1 MLGALLNIGKISV
14 NGYTTLKEKKMRTIY
29 ATMTFIACFLATMA
43 FIGCFRNTVSA
54 AESEVKR
61 IQIAPNAP
69 TYLYG
74 TRASVQEANV
84 KEQPGAYLRW
94 LGSGELTWSIHVATA
109 GEYEVSLC
117 HAAAADATGQQV
129 DISSGDSKIT
139 YALTTKGAHGEELIA
154 HDWLVLFGL
163 MIPLNGVLDLAK
175 GNQTVSLRVSNAAP
189 DKSVMDFR
197 CVTLQPV
204 NARKSIEA
212 EREKARLSRAD
223 TEWLVKAGYGL
234 MFHWTS
240 QSIGKDGTRKPF
252 AQAVV
257 DFDLNAF
264 VKMVEEAGAGY
275 VLFTVGHA
283 EPYCPAP
290 IKSWEK
296 YHPGKTTSRDLI
308 EEMADALNAKGIKLM
323 CYFPTHVVG
332 KLRQSTEQ
340 EFIQICEEV
349 YTEFGNRYGK
359 KVVGYWFDGFYQCF
373 EQYPGFPFSDFFNV
387 CKAGNPDRVIALNS
401 WIYPPVTEWQ
411 EYWAGE
417 AGNPT
422 RMPVDGTKQRG
433 SGRGLRYHALRIMEP
448 YWVQQTVEMPE
459 PRFNS
464 SQLSQYIR
472 NCMENG
478 GAVTINLGIY
488 QDGTVGDKALQVM
501 REVKNIIRNER

>member
-1 MLGALLNIGKISV
+1 MLGALSNTFKVPV

-29 ATMTFIACFLATMA
+29 ATKTFIACFLATMA
-43 FIGCFRNTVSA
+43 FIGCFCNAGSA

-94 LGSGELTWSIHVATA
+94 FGSGELTWSIHVATA

-129 DISSGDSKIT
+129 EISSGESKIT

-154 HDWLVLFGL
+154 YE

-204 NARKSIEA
+204 DARKSIEA

-264 VKMVEEAGAGY
+264 VKMVKETGAGY

-296 YHPGKTTSRDLI
+296 HFPGTTTKRDLI
-308 EEMADALNAKGIKLM
+308 AEMADALNAKSIKLM
-323 CYFPTHVVG
+323 CYFAQHIVG
-332 KLRQSTEQ
+332 KCGKVTER
-340 EFIQICEEV
+340 EFTQISEEI

-387 CKAGNPDRVIALNS
+387 CKAGNPDRIIALNS

-417 AGNPT
+417 VGSPT
-422 RMPVDGTKQRG
+422 RLPVDGAKQRG
-433 SGRGLRYHALRIMEP
+433 SGRGLRYHALLIMEP
-448 YWVQQTVEMPE
+448 YWVQKKTEMPL
-459 PRFNS
+459 PRFS
-464 SQLSQYIR
+464 AQTLGDYIDQ
-472 NCMENG
+472 CMKNG

-488 QDGTVGDKALQVM
+488 QDGSVDPEAVEVL
-501 REVKNIIRNER
+501 REVRKRIRHLPE